1 MTKYAR
7 DEFDKV
13 PEAASRQGVHR
24 TASAPSRVRLWPIL
38 AVGCVALA
46 IGLVSF
52 LILPKLGFGGPA
64 SQASASLEAA
74 PLAQAGATPSSTAS
88 ASATPSA
95 EPSPSA
101 SSEDTSSEDASV
113 GGSTEAG
120 TGAGSSTQP
129 TALAA
134 AVDKTQAVAVYNA
147 AGTSGLASRV
157 GGTVQSDGWILGQV
171 GNWAGAPQQGSTIFY
186 DGADQLA
193 NAQALAEL
201 LGVPTVVNSPE
212 FQVPLV
218 VVLGPGYR

>member
-13 PEAASRQGVHR
+13 PETASRQGVHR

-64 SQASASLEAA
+64 SQASSSLEAT
-74 PLAQAGATPSSTAS
+74 PLAGTGSTPSATPD

-95 EPSPSA
+95 EPEPPATTEPEGSGTVPA
-101 SSEDTSSEDASV
+101 S
-113 GGSTEAG
+113 G
-120 TGAGSSTQP
+120 TGSSTQP
-129 TALAA
+129 VPQAA
-134 AVDKTQAVAVYNA
+134 SVDKTQAVAVYNA
-147 AGTSGLASRV
+147 AGTAGLASRV
-157 GGTVQSDGWILGQV
+157 GGTVQADGWSLGQV
-171 GNWAGAPQQGSTIFY
+171 GNWAGAPQQGSIIFY
-186 DGADQLA
+186 SGTAQRA
-193 NAQALAEL
+193 NAEALAEL
-201 LGVPTVVNSPE
+201 LGVPTVVNSTE

>member
-13 PEAASRQGVHR
+13 PETTSRQGVHR

-52 LILPKLGFGGPA
+52 LILPRLGFAGPA
-64 SQASASLEAA
+64 SQASSSLEAP
-74 PLAQAGATPSSTAS
+74 PLAGTGSTPSAAPD

-95 EPSPSA
+95 EPEPSA
-101 SSEDTSSEDASV
+101 A
-113 GGSTEAG
+113 TE
-120 TGAGSSTQP
+120 TTAGSESAPAAETGSGTQP
-129 TALAA
+129 TAQAGSI
-134 AVDKTQAVAVYNA
+134 DKTQAVAVYNA
-147 AGTSGLASRV
+147 AGTAGLASRV
-157 GGTVQSDGWILGQV
+157 GGTVQADGWSLGQV
-171 GNWAGAPQQGSTIFY
+171 GNWAGAPQQGSVIFY
-186 DGADQLA
+186 SGTAQRV
-193 NAQALAEL
+193 NAEALAEL
-201 LGVPTVVNSPE
+201 LGVPTVVNSTE